1 MSASL
6 SNFPG
11 MMDIIRLDNI
21 DLFAYH
27 GVAQE
32 ERETGQ
38 HFTLEI
44 ELYTDLTAAAQSD
57 DLAAT
62 LNYATAYSIVAAAFC
77 AEPHQLLERAAWR
90 VLEEL
95 FKGLSVDEIGIRVRK
110 VAPPIDGFTGGAEI
124 ELLRTR
130 EEVLGG

>member
-1 MSASL
+1 
-6 SNFPG
+6 
-11 MMDIIRLDNI
+11 MDIIRLDNI

-27 GVAQE
+27 GVAPE
-32 ERETGQ
+32 EREAGQ
-38 HFTLEI
+38 QFTLEV
-44 ELYTDLTAAAQSD
+44 ELYTDITDAGRSD

-62 LNYATAYSIVAAAFC
+62 LDYAAAYSIVADTFC
-77 AEPHQLLERAAWR
+77 AKPYHLLERAAWR

-95 FKGLSVDEIGIRVRK
+95 FKALPVDEIGIRVRK